1 MEKVRLGIIGIG
13 TMGGAHCKNIT
24 QRGLSPE
31 VELTAVADIR
41 PARLKWAEEQLP
53 DTVARFDNAD
63 ALLDSGLVDAVLIAV
78 PHYHH
83 SEIAVKAFERGLH
96 VLTEKPA
103 GVYAEQVHAMCDAAD
118 RSGKVFGIMWNWRAH
133 PLFKKLKAMM
143 DSGEYGEI
151 RRVNWLITLW
161 YRSQAYYDSGDW
173 RASWVGEGGGVLM
186 NQCPHQLDLWQWL
199 CGMPKTVSSKLLY
212 GKWHD
217 IEVEDDATVVVEY
230 PNGATG
236 VFVTSTGDAG
246 GTNRLEILMDKA
258 KIVAEKETLT
268 ITEFEMP
275 IDEYTKTGP
284 KAGDLPSTTTVLEFD
299 DPPHLH
305 SDVLNAFA
313 AAILRGEPLIAD
325 GREGLRETTLANA
338 IYLSDWLG
346 RPVELPLDEKRH
358 LKELKKRVKH
368 SKLRTVKHAE
378 DASVDH
384 TDSSRDRWR
393 VKW

>member
-24 QRGLSPE
+24 QKGLSPE
-31 VELTAVADIR
+31 VELTAVADIN

-53 DTVARFDNAD
+53 NTVARFDSAE
-63 ALLDSGLVDAVLIAV
+63 ALMDSGLVDAVLIAV
-78 PHYHH
+78 PHYFHPP
-83 SEIAVKAFERGLH
+83 IAVAAFERGLH

-103 GVYAEQVHAMCDAAD
+103 GVAASQVKKMCEAAD
-118 RSGKVFGIMWNWRAH
+118 RSGKKFGIMWNWRAH

-161 YRSQAYYDSGDW
+161 YRSQAYYDSGSW

-199 CGMPKTVSSKLLY
+199 CGMPKKVSSKLLY

-230 PNGATG
+230 ENGATG
-236 VFVTSTGDAG
+236 VFVTSTGDMG

-268 ITEFEMP
+268 ITEYAMP
-275 IDEYTKTGP
+275 IDEFTKTGP
-284 KAGDLPSTTTVLEFD
+284 KAGEAESTVTVLEFE
-299 DPPHLH
+299 DPPYLH
-305 SDVLNAFA
+305 SEVVNAFA
-313 AAILRGEPLIAD
+313 AAILRDEPLIAD
-325 GREGLRETTLANA
+325 GREGLRETQLSNA

-346 RPVELPLDEKRH
+346 KEVSLPLKEGAYDR
-358 LKELKKRVKH
+358 ELKKRVKT
-368 SKLRTVKHAE
+368 SKMRTAQAT
-378 DASVDH
+378 DASVDN
-384 TDSSRDRWR
+384 TDASRDRWR